1 MMGKASPRRETLFLL
16 PGSYVFP
23 RSCPA
28 VFRLLPWWTTV
39 RVNVCGGKERN
50 AGVFDSE
57 LSSVSVVLE
66 SIYSKGRMCL
76 LAGVAISRDL
86 LEV

>member
-1 MMGKASPRRETLFLL
+1 M
-16 PGSYVFP
+16 
-23 RSCPA
+23 
-28 VFRLLPWWTTV
+28 
-39 RVNVCGGKERN
+39 NVCGGKERN

-57 LSSVSVVLE
+57 LSSVSVVLK